1 VDRRGAVVVGG
12 GATRGRMRGNA
23 GAAGGRALTAALS
36 VGGVGLL
43 TAFIIGPLLSMAMW
57 AFADAWSYPY
67 IIPQRW
73 SFKWWGWVFSHTNM
87 GDAIKLSLEAATAA
101 TLAATAV
108 CVPAAYAFARFRFR
122 GKQPLLLS
130 FLAANAF
137 PKFGLYVSI
146 ATLFYELSLID
157 TLQGIVLIQMLETLV
172 FMIWIPTTAFQN
184 VPHALEEAA
193 RDAGATAL
201 GAFLRVT
208 LPLAAPAIGVAM
220 LLSFVSALDEAQ
232 GTLVVGLPDYRTMPL
247 LMYDVINSYPLP
259 VGGVFAVVLSI
270 PSLIVLVVARRMLAR
285 RGLVPGTA

>member
-1 VDRRGAVVVGG
+1 
-12 GATRGRMRGNA
+12 
-23 GAAGGRALTAALS
+23 
-36 VGGVGLL
+36 
-43 TAFIIGPLLSMAMW
+43 
-57 AFADAWSYPY
+57 
-67 IIPQRW
+67 
-73 SFKWWGWVFSHTNM
+73 
-87 GDAIKLSLEAATAA
+87 
-101 TLAATAV
+101 
-108 CVPAAYAFARFRFR
+108 
-122 GKQPLLLS
+122 
-130 FLAANAF
+130 
-137 PKFGLYVSI
+137 
-146 ATLFYELSLID
+146 
-157 TLQGIVLIQMLETLV
+157 
-172 FMIWIPTTAFQN
+172 

-285 RGLVPGTA
+285 RGLVPGAA